1 MRQLNATC
9 DPGLGATQKKM
20 CHNRYFWVKI
30 RVRTTKQYNDID
42 VKLPD
47 VNTCPC
53 YMQENTLTVRK
64 RTMKYLGLE
73 GHRVCNLPPNEKQ
86 YTWDK
91 MLTEST

>member
-1 MRQLNATC
+1 MQHVILDWVLHR
-9 DPGLGATQKKM
+9 KK
-20 CHNRYFWVKI
+20 CAITDIFGTVNI
-30 RVRTTKQYNDID
+30 RVRTTKQYNDIN
-42 VKLPD
+42 VELPD

-64 RTMKYLGLE
+64 YTMKYLGLV